1 MCMLQSI
8 IKILAQIFVQ
18 SLYTEK
24 SNLKKFSVKI
34 SMYIKYNEIIFS
46 VKYII
51 ERVKLNFKFKS
62 LFILLYNFIFILS
75 IIKI

>member
-62 LFILLYNFIFILS
+62 LFIFLYNFIFILS

>member
-34 SMYIKYNEIIFS
+34 SMYIKYNEIYYRKSEI
-46 VKYII
+46 
-51 ERVKLNFKFKS
+51 KF
-62 LFILLYNFIFILS
+62 
-75 IIKI
+75 

>member
-62 LFILLYNFIFILS
+62 SFILLYNFIFILS